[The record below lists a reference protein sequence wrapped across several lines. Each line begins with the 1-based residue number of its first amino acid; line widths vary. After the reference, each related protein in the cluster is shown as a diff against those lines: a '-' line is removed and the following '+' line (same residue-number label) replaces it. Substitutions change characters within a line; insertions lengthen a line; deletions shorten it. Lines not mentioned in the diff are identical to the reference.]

1 MGTEKSTLAIE
12 IGRRIAER
20 RKQLGLT
27 TQAQAAEKAGLTQQ
41 FFASVET
48 GAKNIR
54 AESIIKVSRALN
66 ISADFLLTGIVT
78 DLDRHQVMKMLEP
91 LDERQFLEI
100 QNIIRDILKFGGCP
114 PEI

>member
-20 RKQLGLT
+20 RKQLGL

-78 DLDRHQVMKMLEP
+78 DVDRHQVMKMLEP

>member
-1 MGTEKSTLAIE
+1 M
-12 IGRRIAER
+12 
-20 RKQLGLT
+20 
-27 TQAQAAEKAGLTQQ
+27 
-41 FFASVET
+41 
-48 GAKNIR
+48 
-54 AESIIKVSRALN
+54 N

>member
-27 TQAQAAEKAGLTQQ
+27 QAQAAEKAGLTQQ
-41 FFASVET
+41 FSPALKQVQKYS
-48 GAKNIR
+48 R
-54 AESIIKVSRALN
+54 RSIIKVSRALN

>member
-1 MGTEKSTLAIE
+1 MGTEKSKLALE
-12 IGRRIAER
+12 IGRRIAQR
-20 RKQLGLT
+20 RTQLGL

-54 AESIIKVSRALN
+54 AESIIKVSQALN
-66 ISADFLLTGIVT
+66 ISADFLLTGVVT
-78 DLDRHQVMKMLEP
+78 DFDRHQVMEMLEP
-91 LDERQFLEI
+91 LNEKQFLEI

-114 PEI
+114 PEV

>member
-20 RKQLGLT
+20 RKQLGL

-66 ISADFLLTGIVT
+66 ISADFLLTGVT

>member
-20 RKQLGLT
+20 RKQLGL

-78 DLDRHQVMKMLEP
+78 DLDRH
-91 LDERQFLEI
+91 
-100 QNIIRDILKFGGCP
+100 
-114 PEI
+114 

>member
-20 RKQLGLT
+20 RKQLGL
-27 TQAQAAEKAGLTQQ
+27 
-41 FFASVET
+41 
-48 GAKNIR
+48 
-54 AESIIKVSRALN
+54 
-66 ISADFLLTGIVT
+66 
-78 DLDRHQVMKMLEP
+78 KMLEP

>member
-27 TQAQAAEKAGLTQQ
+27 QAQAAENSLTQQ

-48 GAKNIR
+48 GEKNIR

>member
-20 RKQLGLT
+20 RKQLGL

-66 ISADFLLTGIVT
+66 IADRNCYG
-78 DLDRHQVMKMLEP
+78 
-91 LDERQFLEI
+91 
-100 QNIIRDILKFGGCP
+100 FGPSSGN
-114 PEI
+114 ENAGAFG

>member
-27 TQAQAAEKAGLTQQ
+27 QAQAAEKAGLTQQ

-48 GAKNIR
+48 GAKNI

>member
-27 TQAQAAEKAGLTQQ
+27 QAQAAEKAGLTQQ

-48 GAKNIR
+48 CLLYTSDA
-54 AESIIKVSRALN
+54 
-66 ISADFLLTGIVT
+66 AD
-78 DLDRHQVMKMLEP
+78 E
-91 LDERQFLEI
+91 
-100 QNIIRDILKFGGCP
+100 
-114 PEI
+114 